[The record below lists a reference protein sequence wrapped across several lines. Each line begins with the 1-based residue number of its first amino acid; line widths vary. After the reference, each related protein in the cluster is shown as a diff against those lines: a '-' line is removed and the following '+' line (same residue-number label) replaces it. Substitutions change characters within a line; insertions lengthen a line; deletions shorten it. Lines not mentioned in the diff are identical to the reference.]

1 MRGSCW
7 AFFPVTVMTG
17 QLLGFFPVTAMHDAT
32 VAGFFS
38 GHCFVQMILL
48 RESELCSSKRH
59 SGIKDKKFFL
69 YKTAHF
75 CEKDKFLSITKN
87 ILKLVSLYFILNIHE

>member
-75 CEKDKFLSITKN
+75 CEVLPH
-87 ILKLVSLYFILNIHE
+87 L

>member
-1 MRGSCW
+1 MG
-7 AFFPVTVMTG
+7 FFPVTVMTG

-59 SGIKDKKFFL
+59 SGIKDKKFFCIKRPIFVKKISF
-69 YKTAHF
+69 YQ
-75 CEKDKFLSITKN
+75 
-87 ILKLVSLYFILNIHE
+87 